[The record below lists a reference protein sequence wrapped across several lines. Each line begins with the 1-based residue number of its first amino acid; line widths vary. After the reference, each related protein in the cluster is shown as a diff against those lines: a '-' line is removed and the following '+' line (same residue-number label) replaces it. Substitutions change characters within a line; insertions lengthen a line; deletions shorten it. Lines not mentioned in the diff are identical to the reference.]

1 MAFYLHPTLGNL
13 ARGRTRELTSEAV
26 REKLSGIQ
34 MINVHL
40 PTTDGCH
47 SAMSNYTLPKKDI
60 LLL

>member
-26 REKLSGIQ
+26 REKLSDIQ
-34 MINVHL
+34 VINVHL
-40 PTTDGCH
+40 PTTNGRH
-47 SAMSNYTLPKKDI
+47 GVMSHYTQPKKDI